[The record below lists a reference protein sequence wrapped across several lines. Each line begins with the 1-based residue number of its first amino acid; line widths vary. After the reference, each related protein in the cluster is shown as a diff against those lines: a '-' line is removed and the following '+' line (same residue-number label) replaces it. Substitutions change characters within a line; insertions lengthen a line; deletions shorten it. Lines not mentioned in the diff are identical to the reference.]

1 MKINFLVNELNGW
14 IQLFTED
21 KNYIAAIYFE
31 PISADGKYKKWSGP
45 EADSVAKMSF
55 EEAANLASRIIHFN
69 LTNNVMSE
77 RKRFILAETKDKI
90 INSVG

>member
-1 MKINFLVNELNGW
+1 MKIDFLVDRLNGS

-21 KNYIAAIYFE
+21 KNYLCEIYF
-31 PISADGKYKKWSGP
+31 IGTSKQYDKWSGP
-45 EADSVAKMSF
+45 EANAKAKMTF
-55 EEAANLASRIIHFN
+55 YEAANLASRIIHFD

-90 INSVG
+90 IALIDN